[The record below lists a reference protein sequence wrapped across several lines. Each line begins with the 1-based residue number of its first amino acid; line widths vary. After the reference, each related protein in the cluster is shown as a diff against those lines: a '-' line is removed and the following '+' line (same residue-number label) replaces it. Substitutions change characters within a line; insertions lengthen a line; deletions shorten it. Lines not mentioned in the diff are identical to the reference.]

1 MTWRSCADD
10 PPERNKEVLVRY
22 DVTHPARD
30 VQSYAYACAYWF
42 WNGLKKRAEWEDVNH
57 LNLSDLEVF
66 DEAEWMEL
74 PK

>member
-22 DVTHPARD
+22 DVTHHARD
-30 VQSYAYACAYWF
+30 VRSYAYVCAYWI

-57 LNLSDLEVF
+57 RNLSCLEVF